1 MEKMKTGVT
10 GIAIIMIIMM
20 TIAFSGVAS
29 ANWLTEY
36 TAEKQTVNTL
46 IGYDRTE
53 IGDQGFG
60 FWKSS
65 GSKNLLDLP
74 TLAFGTVVTDFNK
87 NFNAIKSTGDTSK
100 ELGLFPTANSKKMKA
115 YSKLLATDVQ
125 ATTRAEV
132 GMTDNPVLN
141 YKIDAE
147 GLNEGTMATGGIS
160 AGMSVYVA
168 DGSDGGLGSI
178 LSYEEIDAEGSNEGS
193 MATGGISAGMSVYV
207 ADGSDGGLGS
217 ILSYEERSSASGS
230 FQFHKEMSYTSKIT
244 RP

>member
-1 MEKMKTGVT
+1 MEK
-10 GIAIIMIIMM
+10 IARLMSVVALAMVLM
-20 TIAFSGVAS
+20 IAFSGVAS
-29 ANWLTEY
+29 ASWLTEY
-36 TAEKQTVNTL
+36 TPEKQTVNTL

-65 GSKNLLDLP
+65 SKNLLDHP
-74 TLAFGTVVTDFNK
+74 TLAFGKVVTDFNK

-100 ELGLFPTANSKKMKA
+100 ELGLFPTASSKEMKA

-132 GMTDNPVLN
+132 GMTNDPVLN
-141 YKIDAE
+141 YK
-147 GLNEGTMATGGIS
+147 
-160 AGMSVYVA
+160 
-168 DGSDGGLGSI
+168 
-178 LSYEEIDAEGSNEGS
+178 IDAEGSNEGS
-193 MATGGISAGMSVYV
+193 MATGIIAAGMSVYV

-230 FQFHKEMSYTSKIT
+230 FEFHKAMSYTSEIT
-244 RP
+244 TP